1 MFIRYK
7 FEDTLKAIKDN
18 EEKYAN
24 LLKEGSKDFEDLQK
38 FIYFS
43 GLHNGF
49 NLAWKG
55 FDGASEAEFDEIVK
69 QIFNFDEVVNWNSH
83 LKTET

>member
-7 FEDTLKAIKDN
+7 FEDTLKTIKEN
-18 EEKYAN
+18 EEMYAN
-24 LLKEGSKDFEDLQK
+24 KLKDGSEDFEDLQK

-69 QIFNFDEVVNWNSH
+69 QIFNFDEVIN
-83 LKTET
+83 

>member
-24 LLKEGSKDFEDLQK
+24 LLKEGNKDFETYER

-69 QIFNFDEVVNWNSH
+69 QIFNFDEVIN
-83 LKTET
+83 